1 MGWLMLREAQKIKME
16 NLKFYYGRSYA
27 HWITKRSYQVYQF
40 ISVIVFALV
49 MLRLKWELQ
58 ESRFYRQA
66 FYVSTNG
73 REVRD
78 WVLDQMRENYFD
90 ISTWAILSCAALLLI
105 YLILTVKR
113 IPSYELYKQ
122 SVLIHIGPLTFA
134 GVGAVAFFLSEM
146 YRGDLLTAVLYWGN
160 ELAIVLVGKL
170 LSTLGARKDSS
181 IVWKALDIVAD
192 LIIRRL

>member
-40 ISVIVFALV
+40 ISVIVFASV

-90 ISTWAILSCAALLLI
+90 IYMGDFELCSFIIDILD
-105 YLILTVKR
+105 
-113 IPSYELYKQ
+113 
-122 SVLIHIGPLTFA
+122 F
-134 GVGAVAFFLSEM
+134 
-146 YRGDLLTAVLYWGN
+146 D
-160 ELAIVLVGKL
+160 GKAN
-170 LSTLGARKDSS
+170 SF
-181 IVWKALDIVAD
+181 I
-192 LIIRRL
+192 